1 MKVMII
7 ESDWPFEAK
16 ATEYFESHADLVV
29 HEIPAGAVDHARSWG
44 PDLLILAAEY
54 ATEGLLDSMGKL
66 EPAPAVLL
74 TEHMSRFDRAWS
86 AWQLGGDELLM
97 KPIFHLHELR
107 QASITAMENA
117 TVCPSW
123 NQRGTTA
130 ISA

>member
-1 MKVMII
+1 MKVLII

-16 ATEYFESHADLVV
+16 ATNYFESHADLVV
-29 HEIPAGAVDHARSWG
+29 HATPANAVDRARSWR

-54 ATEGLLDSMGKL
+54 ATEELLKSLGMF

-107 QASITAMENA
+107 QASISAMKNA
-117 TVCPSW
+117 VVCPNW
-123 NQRGTTA
+123 DQRETTA